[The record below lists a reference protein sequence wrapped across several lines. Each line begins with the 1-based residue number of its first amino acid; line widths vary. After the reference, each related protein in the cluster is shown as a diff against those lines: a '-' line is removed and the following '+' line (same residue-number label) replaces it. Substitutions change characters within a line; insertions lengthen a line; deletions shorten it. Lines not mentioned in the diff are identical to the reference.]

1 YLDVA
6 FGWRSVFWLLTGLGA
21 VLIVGVLALLPE
33 TLPPGGRSP
42 LRLGA
47 TFATYRDLVRNPGFA
62 YPAVALIAMF
72 GLLFSYIGGSS
83 YVYQGAFGLTPS
95 AFGLAFGAC
104 GVAMMFATLAVHR
117 LAARFGSVR
126 LALAGGTIALAGSL
140 GAAVLVVANAPFAGF
155 LAAIVAVAFG
165 IGLTE
170 PALMGRAM
178 AAPKRGT
185 GQAAA
190 LLGSAQ
196 FLLGAA
202 ATAIA
207 GIVAAQGALPWTLLL
222 ALFAAVV
229 LALTWAGARGA
240 RATPANGEIPSPRAR

>member
-1 YLDVA
+1 M
-6 FGWRSVFWLLTGLGA
+6 
-21 VLIVGVLALLPE
+21 
-33 TLPPGGRSP
+33 
-42 LRLGA
+42 
-47 TFATYRDLVRNPGFA
+47 
-62 YPAVALIAMF
+62 IA
-72 GLLFSYIGGSS
+72 
-83 YVYQGAFGLTPS
+83 
-95 AFGLAFGAC
+95 
-104 GVAMMFATLAVHR
+104 
-117 LAARFGSVR
+117 AAESTRG
-126 LALAGGTIALAGSL
+126 
-140 GAAVLVVANAPFAGF
+140 
-155 LAAIVAVAFG
+155 
-165 IGLTE
+165 
-170 PALMGRAM
+170 M